1 MGLISRVSSRTY
13 RLVIPIK
20 SLTMTNSDNKTP
32 TQEQEEP
39 KPIDKWDYRQVK
51 NGLDESIKTAIS
63 KIFPEAEES
72 YKLIDTRLYLCA
84 ICCII
89 CAAACAYDYKHPY
102 PESHNFLIICV
113 VPYGIL
119 FAYLSYFMMYV
130 EGNILC
136 VYKTS
141 SDKQTWSIATF
152 MPKYDPTFQV
162 ELVKNGKTAEEI
174 SFSIGDVIDEDG
186 LILDDLVLNKV
197 QSLVDK
203 VEKSFSKVGKAE

>member
-1 MGLISRVSSRTY
+1 
-13 RLVIPIK
+13 
-20 SLTMTNSDNKTP
+20 MTNSDDKIP
-32 TQEQEEP
+32 SPEVEEP

-51 NGLDESIKTAIS
+51 NGLDESIKNAIS
-63 KIFPEAEES
+63 NIFPEAEES

-89 CAAACAYDYKHPY
+89 CAVACAYDYKHPY
-102 PESHNFLIICV
+102 PESHDVLILCV

-141 SDKQTWSIATF
+141 NKQTWSIATF

-162 ELVKNGKTAEEI
+162 ELVKNEKTAEEI

-186 LILDDLVLNKV
+186 VILDDLVVNKV

-203 VEKSFSKVGKAE
+203 VEKSAGKVGKSEGKKDK